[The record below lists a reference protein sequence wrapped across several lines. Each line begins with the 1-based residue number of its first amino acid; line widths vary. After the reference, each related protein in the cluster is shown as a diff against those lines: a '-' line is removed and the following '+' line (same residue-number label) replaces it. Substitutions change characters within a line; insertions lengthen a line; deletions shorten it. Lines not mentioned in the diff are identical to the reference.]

1 MRYAPVA
8 ATLDANRRKESAMA
22 AIEENGRSQGTL
34 VDVDELDRALRAAV
48 PSTTAVRV
56 TCTDVR
62 VRPDRLVL
70 DLEVQV
76 PLRPTGHHIVGFN
89 ADVTGT

>member
-1 MRYAPVA
+1 
-8 ATLDANRRKESAMA
+8 MA

-34 VDVDELDRALRAAV
+34 VDVDRLDRALRAAV
-48 PSTTAVRV
+48 PSTKSVRV
-56 TCTDVR
+56 TCTGVR
-62 VRPDRLVL
+62 ARPDRLVL

-76 PLRPTGHHIVGFN
+76 PLRPAGHHIVGFN